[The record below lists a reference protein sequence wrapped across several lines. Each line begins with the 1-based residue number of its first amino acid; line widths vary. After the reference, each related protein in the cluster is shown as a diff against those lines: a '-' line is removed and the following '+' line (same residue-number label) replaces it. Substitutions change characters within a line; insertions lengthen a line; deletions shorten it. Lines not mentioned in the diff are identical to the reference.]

1 MIASSP
7 VILQFIVQIHT
18 LRPWEVSD
26 LKNNKL
32 IVQSWD
38 GMACDTDS
46 DTPMVKAPRPVLSKN
61 LYSFCL
67 TFRLLFPTQTLWPF
81 KLLLKGSLTN
91 WGRVQFVPVK
101 VGGRCGNTQHTSP
114 LAWSWPRSPND
125 VMSHRNHIPHTSP
138 LDAPQIASVGNN
150 CPADKFAVVT
160 INLGKRRKT
169 VLIKS
174 SDLFWIPS

>member
-38 GMACDTDS
+38 CMACDADS

-61 LYSFCL
+61 LYSSASLLDFYFL
-67 TFRLLFPTQTLWPF
+67 LRLYDL
-81 KLLLKGSLTN
+81 
-91 WGRVQFVPVK
+91 
-101 VGGRCGNTQHTSP
+101 
-114 LAWSWPRSPND
+114 
-125 VMSHRNHIPHTSP
+125 
-138 LDAPQIASVGNN
+138 
-150 CPADKFAVVT
+150 
-160 INLGKRRKT
+160 
-169 VLIKS
+169 S
-174 SDLFWIPS
+174 SSY